1 VLKTISDEK
10 EKQRTEKKKLSS
22 PSSSLSS
29 SADFNQEYQQPLLGL
44 DFTTVHLA
52 TVFDDSH
59 LSMIIKHAKRLKGL
73 NSSQFNLLSLGC
85 NYMTIDKVKQI
96 ISSLQQEDKD
106 MNFIGTEVL
115 RIHEKKP
122 GQISTNY
129 DYHLKHRYLNQKLYD
144 MKIPRLAAAIMDYNH
159 ALDATIQVEEA
170 LVKKV
175 CCLVID
181 WLPVCS
187 LFFVFSLFL
196 FLSLFCF
203 VGSSG
208 DT

>member
-22 PSSSLSS
+22 PSSSHSS

-96 ISSLQQEDKD
+96 ISSLKQEDKD

-175 CCLVID
+175 CCLIID
-181 WLPVCS
+181 
-187 LFFVFSLFL
+187 
-196 FLSLFCF
+196 
-203 VGSSG
+203 
-208 DT
+208 